1 MRRWAAAPER
11 PGASETEQD
20 VRRQLAAAIAR
31 VDDVTTALLD
41 EALTDL
47 GLSGR
52 EAAAAAATLTAAFAA
67 WPLAPA
73 DLDAFE
79 DMLAVLRRAAA
90 PDAAREVQVIDG
102 DGGEVLLVLA
112 ARNLPAGQL
121 GELREAVRQVLGLAG
136 QHAGHDQPPAKPPPR
151 EDSPQVTTGR
161 PLRLAGAGFGRRGFP
176 AAGAAG
182 HRVRHDRIPVP
193 AASWLPRRPGR
204 PGRPPSSACWGRSKS
219 SRPAAGTGHPP
230 PADPAECAV
239 PVLGA
244 AVPAGPAARCAV
256 GRRLAA

>member
-1 MRRWAAAPER
+1 M
-11 PGASETEQD
+11 
-20 VRRQLAAAIAR
+20 RRQLAAAITR

-73 DLDAFE
+73 DPDAFE

-121 GELREAVRQVLGLAG
+121 GELREAVRRVLGLAG
-136 QHAGHDQPPAKPPPR
+136 QHAGHDQPPGEA
-151 EDSPQVTTGR
+151 
-161 PLRLAGAGFGRRGFP
+161 P
-176 AAGAAG
+176 AAGG
-182 HRVRHDRIPVP
+182 
-193 AASWLPRRPGR
+193 
-204 PGRPPSSACWGRSKS
+204 
-219 SRPAAGTGHPP
+219 
-230 PADPAECAV
+230 
-239 PVLGA
+239 
-244 AVPAGPAARCAV
+244 
-256 GRRLAA
+256 